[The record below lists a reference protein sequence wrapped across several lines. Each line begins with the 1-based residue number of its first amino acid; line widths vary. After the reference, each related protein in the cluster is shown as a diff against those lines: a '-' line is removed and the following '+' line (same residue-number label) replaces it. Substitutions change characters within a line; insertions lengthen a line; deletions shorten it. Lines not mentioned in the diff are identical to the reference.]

1 MWTTLATGA
10 GLTATLAVSTGLAL
24 WLTRWC
30 ISGLM
35 LAMAPA
41 VARSGLAQRFNRRPG
56 SPRRG
61 TQPSVA

>member
-10 GLTATLAVSTGLAL
+10 GFTATLAVSTGLAL

-30 ISGLM
+30 ITGLM

-41 VARSGLAQRFNRRPG
+41 VARRGLVQRFAGRTAHT
-56 SPRRG
+56 RRG